1 MKILAINLP
10 NLDLSY
16 FKKRGLDFEVKHINL
31 DLNVP
36 LKFLYNFNGQD
47 FYSPDLHNTLN
58 FKFPKFEQSFI
69 LYGYTSNDP
78 KNSTGGYAYFDKLNS
93 GSRWAS
99 VRIDGNENKYAVH
112 ELHHLICNVINIDFK
127 DITPKD
133 FMDRTPV
140 GNPPIWLNYYLNHDP
155 ENPES
160 NHGRTWANII
170 PFLPKLN
177 NITYTPPIPVVTLK
191 RAYSDDK
198 QQLGDLSIDGFKCK
212 TLELKYRDNQKNIS
226 SIPKGIYT
234 CKRRFSI
241 KFGWVYEVQNVKGRS
256 GILIH
261 SGNTFFDIQGCIL
274 LGDSFGD
281 INKDKHADI
290 LNSTKTV
297 KAFETFMQK
306 KDFILEII

>member
-16 FKKRGLDFEVKHINL
+16 FTKRGLNFEVKHINL
-31 DLNVP
+31 DIDVP

-58 FKFPKFEQSFI
+58 IKFHKFEQSFI

-78 KNSTGGYAYFDKLNS
+78 KNTTGGYAYFDKLNS

-112 ELHHLICNVINIDFK
+112 ELHHLICGVINIDFK

-140 GNPPIWLNYYLNHDP
+140 GNPPIWINYYLNHDP

-170 PFLPKLN
+170 PFLPKLKAIQYQTGYKYFSKAEVEKWKLKPELWTLLDKMREECGFAF
-177 NITYTPPIPVVTLK
+177 NINSGLRTKAENDKLKDSASDSAHLSGLAVDISIKDSLK
-191 RAYSDDK
+191 RSKIVQVAFNNGINRIGIADTFVHIDVDK
-198 QQLGDLSIDGFKCK
+198 SK
-212 TLELKYRDNQKNIS
+212 
-226 SIPKGIYT
+226 
-234 CKRRFSI
+234 
-241 KFGWVYEVQNVKGRS
+241 VQNV
-256 GILIH
+256 IWLY
-261 SGNTFFDIQGCIL
+261 N
-274 LGDSFGD
+274 
-281 INKDKHADI
+281 
-290 LNSTKTV
+290 
-297 KAFETFMQK
+297 
-306 KDFILEII
+306 

>member
-10 NLDLSY
+10 NLNLEY
-16 FKKRGLDFEVKHINL
+16 FKKKGLEFDVKHINL
-31 DLNVP
+31 ELNVP

-47 FYSPDLHNTLN
+47 FYTPDLQDTLN
-58 FKFPKFEQSFI
+58 IKFPKFEQSFI

-93 GSRWAS
+93 GARWAS

-140 GNPPIWLNYYLNHDP
+140 GNPPIWINYYLNHDP

-170 PFLPKLN
+170 PFLPKLKA
-177 NITYTPPIPVVTLK
+177 ITYNTGYRYFSKKEAENMTPEFMEFADELRHRLGFPLAETSGFRTPAENK
-191 RAYSDDK
+191 RVGGVADSPHLFGKGKDWK
-198 QQLGDLSIDGFKCK
+198 VSGG
-212 TLELKYRDNQKNIS
+212 ERKYQFTEEAQKLAKE
-226 SIPKGIYT
+226 KGKI
-234 CKRRFSI
+234 I
-241 KFGWVYEVQNVKGRS
+241 
-256 GILIH
+256 GI
-261 SGNTFFDIQGCIL
+261 GTGY
-274 LGDSFGD
+274 
-281 INKDKHADI
+281 
-290 LNSTKTV
+290 
-297 KAFETFMQK
+297 TFMHLDVGHRGQNTMWNYK
-306 KDFILEII
+306 